1 MENTKKSA
9 RRTFLAALG
18 AGGAASAAAVV
29 SKVTPQSP
37 KAPGTTVEERD
48 SKGYELS
55 EHVRS
60 YYRTTRV

>member
-1 MENTKKSA
+1 MENTRRPA

-18 AGGAASAAAVV
+18 AGGAATAAAVV
-29 SKVTPQSP
+29 SKVAPQGP
-37 KAPGTTVEERD
+37 KNPGTTVEERG

>member
-1 MENTKKSA
+1 MENTRKPA

-18 AGGAASAAAVV
+18 AGGAATAAAVV
-29 SKVTPQSP
+29 SRVTPQGP
-37 KAPGTTVEERD
+37 KSPGTTVEERG

-55 EHVRS
+55 EHVRR

>member
-1 MENTKKSA
+1 MENTKKPA

-18 AGGAASAAAVV
+18 AGGAATAAAVV

-37 KAPGTTVEERD
+37 KAPGTTVDERGA
-48 SKGYELS
+48 KGYELS
-55 EHVRS
+55 DHVRR